1 MTTFEIL
8 NVAKTLANF
17 IKMTENQTIIEQS
30 VIPEKKP
37 EKVSTNDTKE
47 VMQCTIRQSVSV
59 SGVGLHTGAMVT
71 LTFKPA
77 PENFGY
83 KFQRI
88 DVTGQPII
96 EADVDNVI
104 DTDRGTTIGKDG
116 VKISTI
122 EHVLAAVAGM
132 EIDNILMEI
141 DGPEVPIMDG
151 SSRAFIEILEKAG
164 VVEQKEAR
172 HYYYLSENITYEDP
186 KRKTEMLAVPSED
199 FRITV
204 MVDYNSDLL
213 GTQHATLYNIGEFKS
228 EVSDSRTFC
237 FLHELE
243 MLLEHNL
250 IKGGDINNAIVVIDR
265 PVSQEKLDYLAKV
278 FNKPKVTAERGFLNN
293 AQLRF
298 QNEPARHK
306 LLDIVGDL
314 ALVGAPLKGH
324 ILAARPGH
332 VANVEFARK
341 IKELMKRDR
350 FREKSPKYNPA
361 EKPLMDI
368 NDIMRLLPHRPPFLF
383 IDKIIELS
391 DKHVVGMKN
400 VTMNEWFF
408 PGHFPGAPVFPGVI
422 QIEAMAQTGGILV
435 LSTVPDPENYL
446 TYFMKV
452 DNTRFR
458 DMVLPGDTILFHLEL
473 ISPIRR
479 GICHMKG
486 KAFVGNKVVM
496 ESEMMAQIVKREK
509 KK

>member
-1 MTTFEIL
+1 MP
-8 NVAKTLANF
+8 
-17 IKMTENQTIIEQS
+17 ENQIIIETPVKSENQKENS
-30 VIPEKKP
+30 G
-37 EKVSTNDTKE
+37 SNDSQ
-47 VMQCTIRQSVSV
+47 VVRQCTIRSEVTI
-59 SGVGLHTGAMVT
+59 SGVGLHTGAMT
-71 LTFKPA
+71 NLTFRPA
-77 PENFGY
+77 PENHGY
-83 KFQRI
+83 KFQRV
-88 DVTGQPII
+88 DMPGKPIV
-96 EADVDNVI
+96 EADVDNVS
-104 DTDRGTTIGKDG
+104 DTDRGTTISKNGA
-116 VKISTI
+116 KISTI
-122 EHVLAAVAGM
+122 EHVLAALAGM
-132 EIDNILMEI
+132 EIDNVLMEI

-151 SSRAFIEILEKAG
+151 SARPFIEILEKAG
-164 VVEQKEAR
+164 KQEQKEER

-199 FRITV
+199 FRLTV

-228 EVSDSRTFC
+228 EICESRTFC

-250 IKGGDINNAIVVIDR
+250 IKGGDINNAIVVVDR
-265 PVSQEKLDYLAKV
+265 PVSQDKLDKLAKI

-293 AQLRF
+293 AKLRF

-341 IKELMKRDR
+341 IKDLMKRDR
-350 FREKSPKYNPA
+350 FREKTPKFDLNS
-361 EKPLMDI
+361 KPLMDI
-368 NDIMRLLPHRPPFLF
+368 NGIMKLLPHRPPFIF
-383 IDKIIELS
+383 IDKILELS
-391 DKHVVGMKN
+391 DRHVVGLKN
-400 VTMNEWFF
+400 VSMNEWFF
-408 PGHFPGAPVFPGVI
+408 TGHFPGAPVFPGVI

-446 TYFMKV
+446 TYFMKI
-452 DNTRFR
+452 DNTKFR
-458 DMVLPGDTILFHLEL
+458 DMVVPGDTIVFHLEL
-473 ISPIRR
+473 VTPIRR
-479 GICHMKG
+479 GICHMRG
-486 KAFVGNKVVM
+486 KAYVGNKVVM

>member
-1 MTTFEIL
+1 MI
-8 NVAKTLANF
+8 
-17 IKMTENQTIIEQS
+17 ENQIIIEPS
-30 VIPEKKP
+30 LKTEKKS
-37 EKVSTNDTKE
+37 EETVSKETKL
-47 VMQCTIRQSVSV
+47 VMQCTIQKPVTV
-59 SGVGLHTGAMVT
+59 SGVGLHTGVVVN

-88 DVTGQPII
+88 DLPDQPIV

-104 DTDRGTTIGKDG
+104 DTDRGTTIGKNG
-116 VKISTI
+116 AKISTI
-122 EHVLAAVAGM
+122 EHVLAALAGL
-132 EIDNILMEI
+132 EIDNVLMEI

-151 SSRAFIEILEKAG
+151 SSRPFIDILDKNGIAK
-164 VVEQKEAR
+164 QKEER
-172 HYYYLSENITYEDP
+172 QYYYLSENITYEDP

-213 GTQHATLYNIGEFKS
+213 GTQHATLYNIKEFKS

-293 AQLRF
+293 AKLRF

-314 ALVGAPLKGH
+314 ALVGAPLNGH

-350 FREKSPKYNPA
+350 FKEKIPKYIPTA
-361 EKPLMDI
+361 KPLMDI
-368 NDIMRLLPHRPPFLF
+368 NAIMNLLPHRPPFLF
-383 IDKIIELS
+383 IDKILELS
-391 DKHVVGMKN
+391 DRHVVGVKN

-446 TYFMKV
+446 TYFMKI
-452 DNTRFR
+452 DNTKFR
-458 DMVLPGDTILFHLEL
+458 EMVLPGDTMLFHLEL

-479 GICHMKG
+479 GICHMRG
-486 KAFVGNKVVM
+486 RAFVGNKVVM
-496 ESEMMAQIVKREK
+496 ESEMMAQIIK
-509 KK
+509 K

>member
-1 MTTFEIL
+1 M
-8 NVAKTLANF
+8 A
-17 IKMTENQTIIEQS
+17 ENQIIIEPP
-30 VIPEKKP
+30 VKAEKNPEKLI
-37 EKVSTNDTKE
+37 TNGT
-47 VMQCTIRQSVSV
+47 VIMQCTLRSPITI
-59 SGVGLHTGAMVT
+59 SGVGLHTGILT
-71 LTFKPA
+71 NLTFKPA

-88 DVTGQPII
+88 DLPGQPIV
-96 EADVDNVI
+96 EADVDNVSG
-104 DTDRGTTIGKDG
+104 TDRGTTISKNGAR
-116 VKISTI
+116 ISTI
-122 EHVLAAVAGM
+122 EHVLAALAGM
-132 EIDNILMEI
+132 EIDNVLMEI

-151 SSRAFIEILEKAG
+151 SSRPFINILEKAG
-164 VVEQKEAR
+164 IQEQKEER

-199 FRITV
+199 FRLTV

-213 GTQHATLYNIGEFKS
+213 GTQHAIIYNIGEFIT
-228 EVSDSRTFC
+228 EICDSRTFC

-250 IKGGDINNAIVVIDR
+250 IKGGDINNAIVVVDKL
-265 PVSQEKLDYLAKV
+265 VSQEKLDFLAKV

-293 AQLRF
+293 AKLRF

-341 IKELMKRDR
+341 IKDLMKRDR
-350 FREKSPKYNPA
+350 FKEKIPKYDA
-361 EKPLMDI
+361 ASKPVLDI
-368 NDIMRLLPHRPPFLF
+368 NGIMQLLPHRPPFLF
-383 IDKIIELS
+383 IDKILELS
-391 DKHVVGMKN
+391 DSHVVGMKN

-435 LSTVPDPENYL
+435 LSSVPDPENYL
-446 TYFMKV
+446 TYFMKI

-458 DMVLPGDTILFHLEL
+458 DMVFPGDTIIFHLEL

-479 GICHMKG
+479 GLCHMRGKG
-486 KAFVGNKVVM
+486 FVGNKIVV
-496 ESEMMAQIVKREK
+496 ESEMLAQIIKREK
-509 KK
+509 K

>member
-1 MTTFEIL
+1 MK
-8 NVAKTLANF
+8 A
-17 IKMTENQTIIEQS
+17 EN
-30 VIPEKKP
+30 
-37 EKVSTNDTKE
+37 STDKSISTDP
-47 VMQCTIRQSVSV
+47 VLWQCTLRSPITI
-59 SGVGLHTGAMVT
+59 SGVGLHTGILT
-71 LTFKPA
+71 NLTFRPA

-88 DVTGQPII
+88 DLPGQPIV
-96 EADVDNVI
+96 EADVDNVS
-104 DTDRGTTIGKDG
+104 DTDRGTTISKNGA
-116 VKISTI
+116 KISTI
-122 EHVLAAVAGM
+122 EHVLAALAGM
-132 EIDNILMEI
+132 EIDNVLMEI

-151 SSRAFIEILEKAG
+151 SSRPFIEILEKAG
-164 VVEQKEAR
+164 IQEQKEER

-199 FRITV
+199 FRLTV

-213 GTQHATLYNIGEFKS
+213 GTQHAIIYNIGEFKT
-228 EVSDSRTFC
+228 EICDSRTFC

-250 IKGGDINNAIVVIDR
+250 IKGGDINNAIVVVDK
-265 PVSQEKLDYLAKV
+265 PVSQDKLDYLAKV
-278 FNKPKVTAERGFLNN
+278 FNRPKVTAERGFLNN
-293 AQLRF
+293 AKLRF

-341 IKELMKRDR
+341 IKDLMKRDR
-350 FREKSPKYNPA
+350 FKEKIPKYDSTA
-361 EKPLMDI
+361 KPFLDI
-368 NDIMRLLPHRPPFLF
+368 NGIMRLLPHRPPFLF
-383 IDKIIELS
+383 IDKILELS

-400 VTMNEWFF
+400 VSMNEWFF

-435 LSTVPDPENYL
+435 LSSVPDPENYL
-446 TYFMKV
+446 TYFMKI

-458 DMVLPGDTILFHLEL
+458 DMVLPGDTIIFHLEL

-479 GICHMKG
+479 GICHMRGKG
-486 KAFVGNKVVM
+486 FVGNKVVV
-496 ESEMMAQIVKREK
+496 ESEMLAQIVRRENK
-509 KK
+509 